1 MNQIKGLSFLLAF
14 IAVNNIVRITPEIQ
28 QFIYFGL
35 MALIV
40 FLSLIKSKNR
50 VGFSMVWI
58 IVACI
63 ISVVYNDIPSYFRPE
78 QRLVI
83 FIVSML
89 CLSPLLSGRYINT
102 IKITTF
108 HYASKF
114 LIGITLLSFIG
125 KVTGV
130 YSGDNAS
137 GFSGITNHS
146 MTLGVVAG
154 ISLIYTLFILTKKPI
169 NKKEK
174 YRYCVVAFITV
185 FTLILAGS
193 RGALI
198 AAILGVLVFVFKE
211 NKGKFTKTIKNLVRL
226 SILLALT
233 APIWIQYTARL
244 IEKNITAESEVSI
257 THSRDLIWNYRLIE
271 FNESPVIGIGLASAK
286 YGLIN
291 KVTGQNEPGSSW
303 GAIFAQI
310 GLFGGI
316 PFLLLI
322 LSYFHFLYIKK
333 DINSNHSLLI
343 GLLSFF
349 AIHWISEGYMLSAGG
364 FEFFYAWLLLG
375 VIQVKKDSSFNL
387 LR

>member
-1 MNQIKGLSFLLAF
+1 IMNQIKGLSFLLAF

-257 THSRDLIWNYRLIE
+257 T
-271 FNESPVIGIGLASAK
+271 
-286 YGLIN
+286 
-291 KVTGQNEPGSSW
+291 
-303 GAIFAQI
+303 
-310 GLFGGI
+310 
-316 PFLLLI
+316 
-322 LSYFHFLYIKK
+322 
-333 DINSNHSLLI
+333 
-343 GLLSFF
+343 
-349 AIHWISEGYMLSAGG
+349 
-364 FEFFYAWLLLG
+364 
-375 VIQVKKDSSFNL
+375 
-387 LR
+387 